1 MDDACIKVP
10 ASVGVGDFSL
20 TVKRNCSISPQTL
33 LWLLLATV
41 LLSFG
46 IATGFALRGAW
57 LVFPFA
63 GIEMLALA
71 AALYVNGRHAA
82 DYERIVR
89 RDGELIVEV
98 GDGERVSIHRFHA
111 GHVRVCAHAGRNG
124 LRIALAESGRELEVG
139 RHLDMPGRKSLARLL
154 RARLA
159 GSKAE

>member
-1 MDDACIKVP
+1 MDEACINGSAPVS
-10 ASVGVGDFSL
+10 AADFSL

-46 IATGFALRGAW
+46 IATGFALLGAW
-57 LVFPFA
+57 PVLPFA

-71 AALYVNGRHAA
+71 IAFYVNGRHAA

-89 RDGELIVEV
+89 KGSDLFVEV
-98 GDGERVSIHRFHA
+98 ADAERVSIHRFDA
-111 GHVRVCAHAGRNG
+111 RGVRVLMHEARNG
-124 LRIALAESGRELEVG
+124 LRIALAERGKELEVG
-139 RHLDMPGRKSLARLL
+139 RHLDAPGRRGLARLL

-159 GSKAE
+159 GS

>member
-1 MDDACIKVP
+1 MDDACIKVS
-10 ASVGVGDFSL
+10 ASVSAADFSL

-46 IATGFALRGAW
+46 IATGFALLGAW

-63 GIEMLALA
+63 GIEMLALT

-89 RDGELIVEV
+89 RGEQLIVEV
-98 GDGERVSIHRFHA
+98 GDGERVSIHRFNA
-111 GHVRVCAHAGRNG
+111 GHVRIVAHEARSG
-124 LRIALAESGRELEVG
+124 LRIALTERGRELEVG
-139 RHLDMPGRKSLARLL
+139 RHLDTPGRRGLARLL

-159 GSKAE
+159 GA

>member
-1 MDDACIKVP
+1 MDDACIKIS
-10 ASVGVGDFSL
+10 AYVGADFSL

-46 IATGFALRGAW
+46 IATGFALMGAW

-63 GIEMLALA
+63 GIEMGALA

-82 DYERIVR
+82 DYERIER
-89 RDGELIVEV
+89 RGGQLVVEV
-98 GDGERVSIHRFHA
+98 SDAERVSFHRFNVV
-111 GHVRVCAHAGRNG
+111 HVRVLTHEARNG
-124 LRIALAESGRELEVG
+124 LRIALTERGRELEVG
-139 RHLDMPGRKSLARLL
+139 RHLDAPGRRSLARLL

-159 GSKAE
+159 GS